1 MHNNSFFKFLFLI
14 AVTFVFFS
22 CDKDYSSVGDNL
34 IGENNFTLKDTLF
47 SVVAYNEKITPIK
60 SSNLPVNA
68 LGIYDNPAFGKTT
81 ASFVTQLSLATVAP
95 TFTTITAAPAID
107 SVHLSVPYFIV
118 ATETKAITTGG
129 NTYVL
134 DSIYGEPKAK
144 IKLSV
149 YESGRY
155 MGNQIGTAQ
164 TFYTNQN
171 GGFDNLKDPDQK
183 KWGRLNND
191 ANKAQND
198 EFFFD
203 PAQHIET
210 TTDAAA
216 KKTYVYIAPEM
227 RLKLNAN
234 FFESKIFNAPA
245 SSLATNIDFMGYF
258 KGLYFKVEQSGTDKG
273 SLAMINFAKGKIT
286 IYYKE
291 DKKTKE
297 DDPATTTID
306 ETVIERVQKTLVL
319 NMSGNAASLLEET
332 NPNTDYDTSTK
343 NPDRNFGDP
352 KLYLKGGEGSLAVIQ
367 LFGSDLY
374 GADGTTGS
382 PNGVSDELDK
392 MRKEGWL
399 INQANLVFNI
409 DTEKMGKLDLT
420 TNKPASEPDRIYLYD
435 YTNNVTI
442 ADYYLSLST
451 TTKKTSKFGYG
462 GFIERDATTEKRGDS
477 YKINITNHIRDLVQ
491 NVEATNVKLGVVVTE
506 DINSPDMFELQTTS
520 ANITKAPK
528 ASVMNPLGT
537 ILYGN
542 NLPSTDENYDK
553 RLKLEIYYTKP
564 K

>member
-1 MHNNSFFKFLFLI
+1 MHNNPFFKSLFLI

-34 IGENNFTLKDTLF
+34 IGENNFDLVKYSSNVL
-47 SVVAYNEKITPIK
+47 AYNEKITPLQ
-60 SSNLPVNA
+60 SNNLPVNA
-68 LGIYDNPAFGKTT
+68 LGICDNPAFGKTT
-81 ASFVTQLSLATVAP
+81 ASFVTQLTLATVAP

-107 SVHLSVPYFIV
+107 SVHLSVPYFID
-118 ATETKAITTGG
+118 ASKTTPITTGG

-164 TFYTNQN
+164 KFYTNQN
-171 GGFDNLKDPDQK
+171 TEFETHKILYQGN
-183 KWGRLNND
+183 RLND
-191 ANKAQND
+191 DVNKSQND

-203 PAQHIET
+203 PSQHIET

-216 KKTYVYIAPEM
+216 KKTNAYIAPEM

-234 FFESKIFNAPA
+234 FFVSKIFNAPA

-273 SLAMINFAKGKIT
+273 SLAMINFTKGKIT

-462 GFIERDATTEKRGDS
+462 GFIERDATTEKRGVS

-542 NLPSTDENYDK
+542 NLPSTDANYDK
-553 RLKLEIYYTKP
+553 RLQLEIHYTKP